1 MFVHYLIET
10 YGLEKVIEMLRSVVY
25 QDTKETI
32 MAEFERV
39 FGKDILVVESEW
51 HSYLLSTPFIE
62 KVNLVNNNRY
72 NLMLR

>member
-10 YGLEKVIEMLRSVVY
+10 YGLEKVKEMLRSVVY

-32 MAEFERV
+32 MAEFEGV

-51 HSYLLSTPFIE
+51 HSYLLSTPFVE
-62 KVNLVNNNRY
+62 
-72 NLMLR
+72 